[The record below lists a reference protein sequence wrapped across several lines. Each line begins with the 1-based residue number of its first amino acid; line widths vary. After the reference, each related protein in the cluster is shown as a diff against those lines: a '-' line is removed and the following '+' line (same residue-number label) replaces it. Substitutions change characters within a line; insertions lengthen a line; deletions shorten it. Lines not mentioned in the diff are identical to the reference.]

1 MQLLSKFLFHYFTY
15 EIIIQFCDQQIF
27 VEQVEQP
34 KKSRQQSNKNR
45 LLDSERS
52 IGFAI
57 K

>member
-1 MQLLSKFLFHYFTY
+1 MQLLPKFLFHYFTY
-15 EIIIQFCDQQIF
+15 EIIIQFCEF